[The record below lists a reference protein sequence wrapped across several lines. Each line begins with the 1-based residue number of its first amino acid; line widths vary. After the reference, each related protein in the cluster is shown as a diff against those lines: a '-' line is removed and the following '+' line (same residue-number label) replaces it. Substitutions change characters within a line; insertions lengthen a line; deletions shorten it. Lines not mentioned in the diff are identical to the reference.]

1 MGPFPVAPTQKK
13 FLLVEIDYFTKWV
26 ETKAFAT
33 IKDKDV
39 MRFLWKSIICRFGI
53 PQIIIFDNGSQ
64 FDNSSYRKFCTKLG
78 IKNLYSLPRY
88 WQVSGQEEATNKS
101 LLVALK
107 KRLQGASGRWV
118 EKLLEVLWAH
128 LTMRRR
134 PTGKTL
140 FSLDYDMEVVIPT
153 EIGMLTLQATLG
165 TNRQSRDRS

>member
-1 MGPFPVAPTQKK
+1 M
-13 FLLVEIDYFTKWV
+13 
-26 ETKAFAT
+26 
-33 IKDKDV
+33 
-39 MRFLWKSIICRFGI
+39 S
-53 PQIIIFDNGSQ
+53 SQ
-64 FDNSSYRKFCTKLG
+64 NCTKECAG
-78 IKNLYSLPRY
+78 IMAGHLLIELAHK
-88 WQVSGQEEATNKS
+88 VSGQEEATNKS

-165 TNRQSRDRS
+165 TDRQSRDRS